1 MNDINTK
8 DTMCF
13 ACGKANPISLGMRF
27 YIDTDRSYCSKFV
40 GRPEH
45 GGYQHMLHGGI
56 VATLLDEC
64 LSRVVI
70 EEGFLA
76 VTAELH
82 VKYLKPTP
90 VGEELLIRAWIDKS
104 RGKLYNV
111 LGDITMANGE
121 VCAKA
126 KAKIFAINEQS
137 FADDSVQPDRS
148 RLQATNS

>member
-1 MNDINTK
+1 MIETK

-13 ACGKANPISLGMRF
+13 ACGRANPVSLGMTF
-27 YIDTDRSYCSKFV
+27 YIDADRSYCSKFV
-40 GRPEH
+40 GQPEH
-45 GGYQHMLHGGI
+45 VGYQNMMHGGI
-56 VATLLDEC
+56 IATLLDEC
-64 LSRVVI
+64 LSRAVI

-90 VGEELLIRAWIDKS
+90 VGEELTICARIEKN

-111 LGDITMANGE
+111 VGEITLANGE
-121 VCAKA
+121 ICAKA

-148 RLQATNS
+148 RLQNVNSQQ